1 MTDEVKVHHLV
12 ACDLAVGSPDV
23 RCSGAAGRCMRS
35 RRATSW
41 SATAGMQR
49 RMWWRIWSPR
59 GRASRRRRPRK
70 PSIGKM
76 IMQMEKAGKPV
87 RSVTTSDGTTLT
99 FGEPEPIE
107 ERNPWLADLEKYK
120 Q

>member
-12 ACDLAVGSPDV
+12 ACDLAAGSPDL
-23 RCSGAAGRCMRS
+23 GAPALRGVHALKARDLVVGNGGH
-35 RRATSW
+35 A
-41 SATAGMQR
+41 AAHVVAHLVA
-49 RMWWRIWSPR
+49 PR
-59 GRASRRRRPRK
+59 PSKPARRPRK

-87 RSVTTSDGTTLT
+87 RSVTTSDGTTFT
-99 FGEPEPIE
+99 FGQPEPTE
-107 ERNPWLADLEKYK
+107 ASNPWLADLDKVTR